1 LPLVFVFKGCIM
13 LTINKI
19 SKSFGIKPVL
29 CGVSFQINE
38 GEKLGLIGLN
48 GCGKTTL
55 LQIITG
61 SLKPDAGSVSF
72 TPPELRVGYLHQ
84 GLSLP
89 EDETIFGYLN
99 HLQGDMASLSA
110 GVERLA
116 DELAQKPGDRKL
128 IRDYDQM
135 LAALQSASE
144 SAGGTEP
151 ILALLGLGTIPTD
164 TPIRF
169 LSGGQKTRLGLAGVL
184 VSRPQ
189 MLLLDEPTNH
199 LDIEMLEWL
208 EVWLKQTRSAALIVS
223 HDRTFLD
230 AVVDGILELDEHTH
244 TVKEYAGNYSDYL
257 QQKRDEREKQ
267 WNAFTDQQDEIQ
279 RLRRAATGVRELAH
293 FHKGGKT
300 DPGKTDGFSIGFFA
314 NRGKETTRRA
324 KNLEKRIEHLL
335 TDERVEKPGR
345 TWQLK
350 VDFNNIPESG
360 RDVVVLENLS
370 IGYGNAVLCDS
381 INLTIRYGDRVVL
394 TGPNGCGKSTLL
406 KTIYGMIPSM
416 GGVFRL
422 GAGVRCGFMAQ
433 EQETLDGNQSVHETM
448 LQVGGLSETDTRSF
462 LSKYLFTGDEVF
474 ATVKTLSYGERV
486 RLSLACLVAQGC
498 NLLMLDEPINHLDIP
513 SRERFEQALSGF
525 QGTVLAVVHD
535 RTFIKNF
542 GKIVLKMENG
552 SISPDYRWMD

>member
-1 LPLVFVFKGCIM
+1 M
-13 LTINKI
+13 LTVNRI
-19 SKSFGIKPVL
+19 SKSYGMKPVL
-29 CGVSFQINE
+29 HDVSFQLNE

-61 SLKPDAGSVSF
+61 NLKPDAGSVSF
-72 TPPELRVGYLHQ
+72 SPPDLRLGYLHQ

-89 EDETIFGYLN
+89 EDETIFSYLS
-99 HLQGDMASLSA
+99 HLQGDTALLSVE
-110 GVERLA
+110 VERLA
-116 DELAQKPGDRKL
+116 QELVKTPDDRKL
-128 IRDYDQM
+128 IHEYDLM

-144 SAGGTEP
+144 SAGGAEP
-151 ILALLGLGTIPTD
+151 ILALLGLGDIPGD
-164 TPIRF
+164 MPIRF

-189 MLLLDEPTNH
+189 LLLLDEPTNH

-208 EVWLKQTRSAALIVS
+208 EGWLNQTRSAALIVS

-230 AVVDGILELDEHTH
+230 AVVSGILELDEHTH
-244 TVKEYAGNYSDYL
+244 SVREFAGNYNDYL

-267 WNAFTDQQDEIQ
+267 WNEFTDQQQEIQ

-335 TDERVEKPGR
+335 TDERIEKPGR

-350 VDFNNIPESG
+350 VDFDNIPESG

-370 IGYGNAVLCDS
+370 IGYGQAVLCGP
-381 INLTIRYGDRVVL
+381 IHLTIRYGDRVVL

-406 KTIYGMIPSM
+406 KTINGMIPAL
-416 GGVFRL
+416 GGGACL

-433 EQETLDGNQSVHETM
+433 EQETLDGNLFVLETM
-448 LQVGGLSETDTRSF
+448 LQAGGLSETDTRSF

-474 ATVKTLSYGERV
+474 SLIKTLSYGERV

-498 NLLMLDEPINHLDIP
+498 NLLLLDEPINHLDIP

-542 GKIVLKMENG
+542 GKIILKMENG
-552 SISPDYRWMD
+552 SISPDYRWMDRA